1 MTELSLNT
9 ALRVSDDVV
18 FRELDGE
25 AVILNVES
33 GIYFGLDPV
42 GTRMWQLIGSHPQ
55 LDSVL
60 AELEQEYDA
69 PRDVL
74 ASDLL
79 GLVRELIGK
88 GLLALDATATA

>member
-1 MTELSLNT
+1 MTEVSLNT
-9 ALRVSDDVV
+9 TLRVSDDVV

-42 GTRMWQLIGSHPQ
+42 GTRMWQLIGSHPL

-60 AELEQEYDA
+60 AELEHEYDA
-69 PRDVL
+69 PREVL
-74 ASDLL
+74 EGDLL
-79 GLVRELIGK
+79 GLVHELIAK
-88 GLLALDATATA
+88 GLLAFDATPTA